1 MGRLLGRQRWGG
13 NEDKLVKHLGVNVY
27 PQLRLIIIGNV
38 NVFVPPRKTVCEEIA
53 IYYSYYHRFIV
64 LSVVC
69 GVVGGGKNVSP
80 SMKKSETTRLVRQ
93 PPFQF
98 NNLPMKFSLISVLA
112 LAASTAA
119 FQPTGEFEYFDYKP
133 FCQKIPLHFSVT
145 VGGGATGG
153 F

>member
-38 NVFVPPRKTVCEEIA
+38 FVPPRRTVCEEIA
-53 IYYSYYHRFIV
+53 STISYYHRFIV

-69 GVVGGGKNVSP
+69 GVCGWGSKCLTLDEKIR
-80 SMKKSETTRLVRQ
+80 KKTRLFRQ
-93 PPFQF
+93 PPFQT

-133 FCQKIPLHFSVT
+133 FCQKMPLHFRDRGV
-145 VGGGATGG
+145 GGATRG